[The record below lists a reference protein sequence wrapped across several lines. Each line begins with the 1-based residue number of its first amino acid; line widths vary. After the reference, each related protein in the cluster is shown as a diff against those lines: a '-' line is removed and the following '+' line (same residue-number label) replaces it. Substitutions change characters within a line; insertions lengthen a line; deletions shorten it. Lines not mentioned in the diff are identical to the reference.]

1 MGRNAERV
9 QNSLVPPI
17 QVVNG
22 VDMAVSMALC
32 TYAPMIGA
40 GSSEMLTTPTTDN
53 IEVSVGGSC
62 QHHGRRDICHNHS
75 YDPRKE

>member
-40 GSSEMLTTPTTDN
+40 GSSEMLTTPTTDTYKFQLGAVAS
-53 IEVSVGGSC
+53 IMATVT
-62 QHHGRRDICHNHS
+62 CHNHS
-75 YDPRKE
+75 DDTRKE